1 MRKSNDKVVTFAL
14 LNKKRALSLVE
25 LVVITF
31 IIAIIATMAFP
42 AYKIF
47 QQRSKEKRLKKILT
61 DVRAAISGT
70 KSHNS
75 TTVFEEGFR
84 TVARVKGLELI
95 EIRGGHDKGWNNTGT
110 LPEAAKEVKQK
121 CINAFIAKFSEGY
134 GYPKSP
140 KDIWDSNPVAVFPES
155 LTGFCP
161 GTGDDALYN
170 ILALGNISLGR
181 PFYRN
186 CNRSEQEGIASG
198 PVHPFHDWYPTVEFQ
213 YVPVIDRTGNP
224 LGTSYKYNDWIAN
237 EGDLLGV
244 KDIVSRGVGLAL
256 DGSNT
261 DDW

>member
-1 MRKSNDKVVTFAL
+1 MWKSNDKNVMTFTL

-31 IIAIIATMAFP
+31 IIAVIATMAFP

-61 DVRAAISGT
+61 DVRAAINGT

-75 TTVFEEGFR
+75 TNEFEEGFR
-84 TVARVKGLELI
+84 TVARVEGIKRI
-95 EIRGGHDKGWNNTGT
+95 ENAANLKGWNSPAT
-110 LPEAAKEVKQK
+110 LPDNAKDVKQK

-140 KDIWDSNPVAVFPES
+140 KEIWSSNPIAAFPAK

-161 GTGDDALYN
+161 GTGDD
-170 ILALGNISLGR
+170 ILFNEVDIGDIPLER

-186 CNRSEQEGIASG
+186 CDVSSG

-213 YVPVIDRTGNP
+213 YVPVIDRTGNS
-224 LGTSYKYNDWIAN
+224 LGTSYRYNEWIAN
-237 EGDLLGV
+237 EGDLVGV

>member
-1 MRKSNDKVVTFAL
+1 MTFTK
-14 LNKKRALSLVE
+14 NKKKRALSLVE

-31 IIAIIATMAFP
+31 IIAVIATMAFP

-61 DVRAAISGT
+61 DVRAAINGT

-75 TTVFEEGFR
+75 TNEFEEGFR
-84 TVARVKGLELI
+84 TVARVEGMKRI
-95 EIRGGHDKGWNNTGT
+95 EDVAKIRGWNSPPEN
-110 LPEAAKEVKQK
+110 LPDNAKDVKQK

-140 KDIWDSNPVAVFPES
+140 KEIWSPNPIAAFPAK

-161 GTGDDALYN
+161 GTGNDTLYN
-170 ILALGNISLGR
+170 EIDIGDIPLER

-186 CNRSEQEGIASG
+186 CNRSGQELIASG

-213 YVPVIDRTGNP
+213 YVPVIDRTGNA
-224 LGTSYKYNDWIAN
+224 LGTSYRYNEWIAN
-237 EGDLLGV
+237 EGDLVGV

-261 DDW
+261 DEW